1 MNEKEQT
8 KKHCKKKWL
17 IIAAI
22 VAIVAATIAG
32 IGIWA
37 YLTDTE
43 SVSNVFTV
51 GKVDITLT
59 EPSFSE
65 NNAKNITAKSKIAK
79 DPTVKN
85 VGANDAYVYLKV
97 KVPKVT
103 LKDGDTAKVPLF
115 TYQVNSGWSEL
126 TGKAVESDSYI
137 EKVYYYNQNDGVL
150 AVNSETPALFNEVQ
164 VANIT
169 SDTTYTTDSGETKR
183 LAEATDYSLEQ
194 AIDINAYAIQ
204 INNLP
209 EGRNTVQKAY
219 NVILGNENDVEL
231 LVAQGIKVGDYV
243 NYNPASGNGAGLSYT
258 VDTSKSGSTG
268 EAENFNSSDI
278 TKWRVLSV
286 KNGTIELVAEQPTSN
301 NLQLRGSDGYINAE
315 TILNGIGAIYGHGN
329 GAVGGI
335 SINVDDMDQ
344 YFKYDKTTYENSNSS
359 TGKYGG
365 TRTYSDGQFIVGDQI
380 ETGEHTMTQTAYW
393 YDVDTYKYTAE
404 ENEAANAA
412 YKMLCE
418 DICIAPWHSDTYS
431 PFWLASRCVNV
442 SSDYCYFHVRGVGN
456 GGVGI
461 ISLFFSGGST
471 YGGSL
476 RVLPVVTLE
485 SGIRGEKGQDGVWN
499 LDV

>member
-1 MNEKEQT
+1 MNENEQT
-8 KKHCKKKWL
+8 KTTNTNKKKWL
-17 IIAAI
+17 IILTFIAIVVAAI
-22 VAIVAATIAG
+22 AG
-32 IGIWA
+32 VGIWA

-43 SVSNVFTV
+43 SATNIFTV

-59 EPSFSE
+59 EPRWDE
-65 NNAKNITAKSKIAK
+65 DNAKNITAKSKIAK

-126 TGKAVESDSYI
+126 EGKTVDADSYI
-137 EKVYYYNQNDGVL
+137 EKVYYYNQNDGIL
-150 AVNSETPALFNEVQ
+150 AKNGETPALFNEVQ

-183 LAEATDYSLEQ
+183 LAEATDYKLEQ
-194 AIDINAYAIQ
+194 AIEINAYAIQ
-204 INNLP
+204 TNNLP

-301 NLQLRGSDGYINAE
+301 NLQLRGTDGYINAE

-329 GAVGGI
+329 GAVGGR

-344 YFKYDKTTYENSNSS
+344 YFKVDKEAFSNGAFTYGYTKEYTS
-359 TGKYGG
+359 
-365 TRTYSDGQFIVGDQI
+365 GQFIVGDEIKEAPQ
-380 ETGEHTMTQTAYW
+380 TMTQTAYW
-393 YDVDTYKYTAE
+393 YDVEDQKYEEA

-418 DICIAPWHSDTYS
+418 DICIAPWHSGTYS
-431 PFWLASRCVNV
+431 PFWLASRCV
-442 SSDYCYFHVRGVGN
+442 SLYSDDCKFRVRFVGY
-456 GGVGI
+456 GGVD
-461 ISLFFSGGST
+461 SHNLFNSHGDTSYF
-471 YGGSL
+471 SL

>member
-1 MNEKEQT
+1 MEQQET
-8 KKHCKKKWL
+8 KKQNKKKWL
-17 IIAAI
+17 IILAIIAI
-22 VAIVAATIAG
+22 VVAAIAG

-43 SVSNVFTV
+43 SATNIFTV

-59 EPSFSE
+59 EPRWDE
-65 NNAKNITAKSKIAK
+65 DNAKNITAKSKIAK

-103 LKDGDTAKVPLF
+103 LKDGDTTKVPLF
-115 TYQVNSGWSEL
+115 TYQVNAGWSEL
-126 TGKAVESDSYI
+126 TEKTVEEDSYI

-150 AVNSETPALFNEVQ
+150 AKNGETPALFNEVQ

-169 SDTTYTTDSGETKR
+169 SDTTYTTDEGETKR
-183 LAEATDYSLEQ
+183 LAEQADYSLEQ

-219 NVILGNENDVEL
+219 NVILGNENDVET

-301 NLQLRGSDGYINAE
+301 NLQLRGTDGYINAE

-329 GAVGGI
+329 GAVGGR

-344 YFKYDKTTYENSNSS
+344 YFKFDKTTFSNGRF
-359 TGKYGG
+359 TYGD
-365 TRTYSDGQFIVGDQI
+365 TVRYTSGQFIVGDEIKEAPQ
-380 ETGEHTMTQTAYW
+380 TMTQTYYW
-393 YDVDTYKYTAE
+393 YDLADNKYKEA

-418 DICIAPWHSDTYS
+418 DICIAPWNNGTYS
-431 PFWLASRCVNV
+431 PFWLASRCVNLY
-442 SSDYCYFHVRGVGN
+442 SGNCRFYVRGVN
-456 GGVGI
+456 YGGVNYYD
-461 ISLFFSGGST
+461 LFYSNGNAYSDSF
-471 YGGSL
+471 